1 MLQQIR
7 DRTSGLIAGFVV
19 AIVVVPFAFF
29 GIDTFTGGGGDPVV
43 AKVGDQ
49 KIHDSQFRRQ
59 YEQRYQQL
67 VQMMGENFRADMFD
81 QNRLREA
88 VLRDMTRESML
99 RQFTEDEGY
108 RADDATLF
116 RALSSESAFQREG
129 KFDTQAYRD
138 ALARVGYTPDRYET
152 QMRDTVEMNQMR
164 EAIVD
169 TAFVTDV
176 ETQQAVRLQNQ
187 ERTVQ
192 YAVFEVAR
200 LRERTSVG
208 DADIAARY
216 EETKSRYMAPE
227 RLKLAYVEL
236 SLDALPD
243 AAAPADD
250 VLKVLYEAE
259 KAGRFTTQEERK
271 ASHILI
277 GFGADKD
284 AARAK
289 AEEIAKKIA
298 GGADFAQLA
307 RDNSEDPGSKAAG
320 GDLGWVRRGQMVKT
334 FEDALYALKD
344 KEVSAPVET
353 EFGWHLIR
361 LDQLKPSTVRSFDD
375 ADVRRELTEL
385 FQNRERQ
392 QRFQEQS
399 ERLEQLAFENPAG
412 LEPVAQALDLK
423 VQSTDWFER
432 GKGTGVAAN
441 NNVETAAFAP
451 EVLQDGENS
460 KPIVV
465 GDNKI
470 VVVRKAEYE
479 APRQKPLDE
488 VKDSVRTQL
497 VDEAAR
503 KLVTQEATEV
513 LNAVREGTD
522 FQQIVSAKGGELR
535 NPGAIRRDDK
545 SAQRAVVEVAF
556 RLARPAEGKV
566 TYGEA
571 ELSDGSRAVVA
582 LSAVNVPEQTQTV
595 VEMQRQRLRD
605 VGAGG
610 EFDAYMKAIEEAV
623 GIEIV
628 NPPVAEPTPAAEG

>member
-29 GIDTFTGGGGDPVV
+29 GIDTFTGGGGDPVI

-59 YEQRYQQL
+59 YDQRYQQL

-88 VLRDMTRESML
+88 VLRDMTQESML
-99 RQFTEDEGY
+99 RQYTEDEGY

-116 RALSSESAFQREG
+116 RAISTEAAFQREG
-129 KFDTQAYRD
+129 KFDTQVYRD
-138 ALARVGYTPDRYET
+138 ALTRVGYTADRYET
-152 QMRDTVEMNQMR
+152 QLRDTVELNQMR

-176 ETQQAVRLQNQ
+176 EAQQAMRLQNQ
-187 ERTVQ
+187 ERTLQ

-208 DADIAARY
+208 DADVSARY

-236 SLDALPD
+236 SLEALPD
-243 AAAPADD
+243 AAAPAED

-259 KAGRFTTQEERK
+259 KAGRFATPEERK
-271 ASHILI
+271 ARHILI
-277 GFGADKD
+277 GFGADKEKARQK
-284 AARAK
+284 AAAIRQ
-289 AEEIAKKIA
+289 KIVDGDKFETMA
-298 GGADFAQLA
+298 AH
-307 RDNSEDPGSKAAG
+307 SEDPGSSAAG
-320 GDLGWVRRGQMVKT
+320 GDLGWVRRGQMVKS
-334 FEDALYALKD
+334 FEDALYALKEG
-344 KEVSAPVET
+344 EVSAPVET

-361 LDQLKPSTVRSFDD
+361 LDQLKPSAVRSFDD
-375 ADVRRELTEL
+375 DGVKRELTEL

-399 ERLEQLAFENPAG
+399 ERIEQLAFENPGA

-423 VQSTDWFER
+423 VQTTDWFER
-432 GKGTGVAAN
+432 GKGTGIAAN
-441 NNVETAAFAP
+441 QNVVTAAFLP

-460 KPIVV
+460 KPVVV
-465 GDNKI
+465 GENKL
-470 VVVRKAEYE
+470 VVIRKAEYE

-488 VKDSVRTQL
+488 VKDAVRAEL

-503 KLVTQEATEV
+503 KLVTQEAAEV

-545 SAQRAVVEVAF
+545 NAQRAVVEAAF

-571 ELSDGSRAVVA
+571 ELSDGSRAVLA
-582 LSAVNVPEQTQTV
+582 LSAVAASELPDSLIEA
-595 VEMQRQRLRD
+595 QRKRLRD
-605 VGAGG
+605 ANAGG
-610 EFDAYMKAIEEAV
+610 EFGAYMKAIEDAV
-623 GIEIV
+623 GIDIV